1 MSPLSVAQYL
11 KPGHF
16 QFDIVIMDEASQIL
30 PEDAIG
36 AIARSAHHNGS
47 AVIVGDPKQLPP
59 TRFFQKMVD
68 DNDGDD
74 GTVAVQ
80 EMESILDA
88 VIPDATFQTRRLIWH
103 YRSRHE
109 FLIAFSN
116 HHFYDAK
123 LIPFPSPVQILSR
136 LGIRYKK
143 LTATS
148 TNARSHDFI
157 LSASGHLLLQ
167 AGKRFFLHATG
178 FITGFFIFCRA

>member
-1 MSPLSVAQYL
+1 MYEGLRVLAISVAQYL

-136 LGIRYKK
+136 
-143 LTATS
+143 
-148 TNARSHDFI
+148 ARHP
-157 LSASGHLLLQ
+157 LQ
-167 AGKRFFLHATG
+167 KTDGCFNERPQP
-178 FITGFFIFCRA
+178 